1 MAHVLLK
8 RFWKWK
14 VIAAQGKRKD
24 TLMKKAFTLI
34 ELLVVIA
41 IIAILAGM
49 LLPALAKAKQ
59 KALAV
64 NCTSNL
70 KGSLECSILYMDD
83 NNGNF
88 PLIMSIPT
96 TNLGASQW
104 CRTWCDTMMCMGYME
119 FGSPIIICPA
129 YSNRPDQGGYTG
141 HDPNNTTYAFVRCYG
156 VVTAFNSW
164 KSKVIEYVNG
174 SNSRFLA
181 TNRVLAPS
189 SCVLLADSWGIWDG
203 EKDAPVYAVAVNDDG
218 GVRNHYYFK
227 TMHNGRMN
235 AAFADGH
242 VGSHSG
248 GDMFN
253 FIKTMPLVTTNAF
266 HFYSEDDTLIK
277 Y

>member
-1 MAHVLLK
+1 
-8 RFWKWK
+8 
-14 VIAAQGKRKD
+14 
-24 TLMKKAFTLI
+24 MKKRFTLI

-156 VVTAFNSW
+156 VIYPFNSW
-164 KSKVIEYVNG
+164 RSKVIEKLNG
-174 SNSRFLA
+174 NDAVFLA
-181 TNRVLAPS
+181 TNRIKSPS
-189 SCVLLADSWGIWDG
+189 SCVLLADSWGIWPG
-203 EKDAPVYAVAVNDDG
+203 EKDAPVYGVAVNNDG
-218 GVRNHYYFK
+218 GSLCGHYYFK
-227 TMHNGRMN
+227 TLHNGRMN
-235 AAFADGH
+235 AAFTDGH
-242 VGSHSG
+242 VSSNSG

-253 FIKTMPLVTTNAF
+253 CMKTMPLNTPAAF
-266 HFYSEDDTLIK
+266 HFYSDDDTIVK
-277 Y
+277 F